1 MSFILTD
8 FRPLSPRFRV
18 SQGAALDWLAA
29 AHERA
34 ESRNARENGPFDF
47 GSRLRLLLRRFGCS
61 PEKIGHRGSALEDF
75 THQDWEKMRL
85 FSPQY
90 SAAGAP
96 LSERN
101 RVFQE
106 AAIEAFDQWYPKEA
120 GGEQGRSVF
129 AERAPSELIHVT
141 CTGYLAPSA
150 AQLSASTRGW
160 LKDTRVTHAY
170 HMGCYAAVPAIRLA
184 AAALSLPQGL
194 GHASRGRVDV
204 AHTEFCTL
212 HFRPERHEPEQLVV
226 QSLFADGLIRY
237 SVVMGE
243 DFSAGESAM
252 EILAI
257 REEQVEAS
265 SESMTW
271 VPEES
276 GMAMTL
282 ARDVPEKISRSLES
296 YLVRLFAQVGLDF
309 ATEKHQTVFAVH
321 PGGPRIID
329 GVLETLGLEEAQVKW
344 SRKVLFERGNLSSAT
359 LPHIWWEILQDESV
373 SPGVRVVSLAFG
385 PGLTIA
391 GCLLKKRGGSE

>member
-1 MSFILTD
+1 MRFILTD
-8 FRPLSPRFRV
+8 FRPLNPRFRV
-18 SQGAALDWLAA
+18 PQGEALDWLGE

-34 ESRNARENGPFDF
+34 QHQAAGEEVSSEF

-61 PEKIGHRGSALEDF
+61 PEKIGHRNSCLEDF
-75 THQDWEKMRL
+75 THRDWERMRL
-85 FSPQY
+85 FSPRE

-96 LSERN
+96 ISERN

-106 AAIEAFDQWYPKEA
+106 AALDAFQRWYPEKTEE
-120 GGEQGRSVF
+120 GLKNSLE

-141 CTGYLAPSA
+141 CTGYLAPSV
-150 AQLSASTRGW
+150 AQLCASQRGW
-160 LKDTRVTHAY
+160 LEETRVTHAY

-184 AAALSLPQGL
+184 TAALSLPGSL
-194 GHASRGRVDV
+194 GHSPNGRVDV

-212 HFRPERHEPEQLVV
+212 HFRPDRHEPEQLVV

-237 SVVMGE
+237 SVVRAE
-243 DFSAGESAM
+243 DFPSDSAGM
-252 EILAI
+252 EVLAI
-257 REEQVEAS
+257 REEQIVAS
-265 SESMTW
+265 SDSMTW

-276 GMAMTL
+276 GMVMTL
-282 ARDVPEKISRSLES
+282 ARDVPEKIAVSLEK
-296 YLVRLFAQVGLDF
+296 YLGRLFAQAGLDF
-309 ATEKHQTVFAVH
+309 ATEKSRTVFAVH

-329 GVLETLGLEEAQVKW
+329 GVLGTLGLEEAQVKW

-373 SPGVRVVSLAFG
+373 RSGVRVVSLAFG

-391 GCLLKKRGGSE
+391 GCLLKKQGASE